1 MDKIYSR
8 NRVKLPKLAGFKYNK
23 RKIKKMYYFL
33 IIWVIAIFTVV
44 SISRYVTPVFEKIC
58 LEETKKIGTKI
69 LNIESTEVLKDVD
82 YNDLVLV
89 TKDKEDNISMVKS
102 NVILINILASDI
114 AYKIQEDLEN
124 LEKENIAI
132 PMGTIFGS
140 KILSGFGPDIKIKI
154 VPMGNVITNFQSEFQ
169 SAGINQ
175 TIHKL
180 YLIVSCEVS
189 ILTPYHTLDTVIENQ
204 VLFAENIIVG
214 EIPDSY
220 YNLEGLN
227 SIDALEVVN

>member
-8 NRVKLPKLAGFKYNK
+8 NRVKLPKLGNFEYK
-23 RKIKKMYYFL
+23 RKKIRKLYYFI
-33 IIWVIAIFTVV
+33 IIWAIAIITVV
-44 SISRYVTPVFEKIC
+44 SVSRYINPVFEKVC
-58 LEETKKIGTKI
+58 LEETKRIGTKI
-69 LNIESTEVLKDVD
+69 LNTESTVVLKDID

-114 AYKIQEDLEN
+114 AYKIQEDLEK
-124 LEKENIAI
+124 LEKESISI
-132 PMGTIFGS
+132 PMGTILGS
-140 KILSGFGPDIKIKI
+140 RILSGFGPDIKVKI
-154 VPMGNVITNFQSEFQ
+154 VPMGNVVTNFKSEFQ

-204 VLFAENIIVG
+204 VLFAENVIVG
-214 EIPDSY
+214 EVPESY

-227 SIDALEVVN
+227 KDDVLEVVN